1 MKKQLIDDVIR
12 SKKVDEE
19 EKDIIGE
26 NKQISD
32 Y

>member
-1 MKKQLIDDVIR
+1 MKKQLIDDVII

-19 EKDIIGE
+19 EKDIIRE